1 MNKNVNMCDLIDLN
15 SPDRK
20 GLLSSQLASPLI
32 PVPTDMACSNC
43 NNHINDPS
51 SLVTGKRSSFENN
64 PFDMVLHKTTEY
76 IQKKDDPFEVTLEKA
91 LRSKCKKH
99 TSIRTYSCDF
109 KNDSILKEKK
119 YTRKL
124 KINRT
129 LDESLINEELNQKNV
144 SNDKIPNGSI
154 IVDSNNTNVLDDDVI
169 TNNINLSFSKNT
181 NNIPTINI
189 QENELSILNQS
200 VMDDTLFE
208 AVQELSKEQMKSISQ
223 NKISINME
231 KDKLNTDQISTVTV
245 LKIPKLQRS
254 LSQGEKILPK
264 KSKYLNQTSLVEP
277 SQTNFGSSNSISSL
291 HSLDL
296 LNEGFLN
303 SLCSKDSVFS
313 SLSNISSIT
322 RLNSISSTSHSS
334 MILSDGTINRTF
346 LDTGSFE
353 KSDNTK
359 LIEKMDSV
367 KETNSVL
374 PISRYS
380 ITSVTDVSNKTKS
393 PVYDLADQFNKLR
406 DKFHVS
412 ENSTNEK
419 NEIISE
425 FSDNIKQCVAVIE
438 KNEECN
444 TNNRLIDIDICTSDM
459 NCSEEHHEKSISDT
473 SSDSVFVD
481 ENKIN
486 KSILHEAKLLAK
498 TFEELALKP
507 SSESSIDDLIGSNSS
522 WTAELLPAFDDEAM
536 TDNLIE
542 LPTSPNVNNLNS
554 KNEKVMECT
563 SNDSYSN
570 TNGNLLNSKVGK
582 NMKDLETELIEPIST
597 EKRITTATLLLDLK
611 KLITTEEN
619 IEANKLLENLEK
631 VLGINWENN
640 TELLTTYLNTTN
652 NLSKSPQKSSSCL
665 EIKNVTENNM
675 EYSREDNLTSGFPND
690 VKESVICTN
699 MNFNDSSKVSKEYLK
714 EINSKADN
722 ENLEAKTGTKK
733 LETEINES
741 DLDNQNVR
749 KKDFSCKTD
758 NNNSLNEKIA
768 TELLTNIAK
777 LLTRQTEDYS
787 TLDILKNLGKV
798 LNFASNNCNIDENLE
813 SNNNDVEIQ
822 TTSKKSK
829 LKFENKTRTSTLSRS
844 KKVSPGK
851 NFIRKKLIVS
861 QTPPIKNVSS
871 SVISKGKN
879 TSQLKEVTKRFSS
892 DPDFISSTSNKKVIA
907 KNNKSGLE
915 KDIETITIPTLNL
928 QKEKTTMINTIK
940 TKLKTKSGSDI
951 AYKKGPLKAVLP
963 MEIMQKKD
971 SICTAK
977 KYSRS
982 SKPMASSTPD
992 AQNSKP
998 CKIQSQITNCSK
1010 KRNFSC
1016 DISPVTTRVNVNSNN
1031 GINNSPKRVSK
1042 LQSPKKTTP
1051 KRHPTNSNIPK
1062 SQTPPVSRRLNS
1074 SFDVNQYGR
1083 FSESPQ
1089 HSLHKLSNSQKN
1101 SPISLK
1107 KTSSNVQQSPLR
1119 NSNKIIHKVKPI
1131 NLISKL
1137 RRHSIGTN
1145 VMEKENNYI

>member
-208 AVQELSKEQMKSISQ
+208 AVQEL
-223 NKISINME
+223 N
-231 KDKLNTDQISTVTV
+231 
-245 LKIPKLQRS
+245 
-254 LSQGEKILPK
+254 
-264 KSKYLNQTSLVEP
+264 
-277 SQTNFGSSNSISSL
+277 
-291 HSLDL
+291 
-296 LNEGFLN
+296 
-303 SLCSKDSVFS
+303 
-313 SLSNISSIT
+313 
-322 RLNSISSTSHSS
+322 
-334 MILSDGTINRTF
+334 
-346 LDTGSFE
+346 TGSFE

-963 MEIMQKKD
+963 MEIMQKKETIGKKVIPSTETITPPKSHKIISSTPNSTD